1 MYILYKKIV
10 YIFFAQNLNSQENN
24 LTLFLSADYPPNAT
38 LKKNYSYIRKFY
50 RHEKQVRAFVDKRTY
65 I

>member
-38 LKKNYSYIRKFY
+38 LKKIT
-50 RHEKQVRAFVDKRTY
+50 VT
-65 I
+65 